1 MLASRT
7 TSHTRGEDRGQRRYG
22 GRTVAGDEHRIFGA
36 YDIQREVGR
45 GGMGVVY
52 LATDQRL
59 GRRVA
64 LKVIVPELAADPQFR
79 QRFEREARVAATLE
93 HPHVVPVYEA
103 GEQDGS
109 LFIAMRFIDGR
120 DLATEVR
127 DHGRLAPDRLGR
139 IVAQVAGALDAAHR
153 SGVVHRDVK
162 PANVLLTGTGD
173 DEQAYLTDFGLTRE
187 AASESGLTLTGQWV
201 GTVDYAAPEQIL
213 GEPTDARSDVYA
225 LGCLAFQALTG
236 KPPYQGAPAARLF
249 AHMNE
254 PPPSACAARPQL
266 RPEVDAALAR
276 AMAKQPADRFQS
288 AGDLGRALTAALTGE
303 AQVEPE
309 RTVARGPA
317 LTGVP
322 PAGAPADAEATRIA
336 PPADPDATRVRPPEA
351 DTAPAASPRDPDATR
366 VVPAGAR
373 AASSHDP
380 HAAGVPAAQPE
391 TTLVAPAPGAPPG
404 PPPTVTRTRQPR
416 VLAGIALVLIVA
428 VAAVITLVAGG
439 GGGGD
444 SYADKAKDA
453 VSDLARANRTLS
465 DRFTGL
471 TGASPSATITTA
483 TADAA
488 GAARD
493 ARRRVAA
500 LEASDDPTLARGLT
514 RAIDAEQAFLS
525 QADTAA
531 AAPSKADASALQSA
545 AGTMT
550 DAFAAISGKLDDLP
564 AVGGISGLT
573 GWIKARKEAGQR
585 RQGMDAFIGAVDAV
599 LAGARPGRRQIQQIH
614 DAIGNGTTTPEAAS
628 AGLDQVVAN
637 RQAALAGARTLSVTQ
652 ADQAGTIKTLLVESF
667 ERSLDYDRDLQDG
680 VAAYQNGDFARYLT
694 KVFDDAGRSSEAAT
708 KAKRQF
714 LAAYNEL
721 RASRGRAPVGDDF

>member
-1 MLASRT
+1 
-7 TSHTRGEDRGQRRYG
+7 
-22 GRTVAGDEHRIFGA
+22 VAGDEHGAFGA

-52 LATDQRL
+52 LATDRRL

-103 GEQDGS
+103 GEHDGS

-127 DHGRLAPDRLGR
+127 DHGRVAPDRLGR

-162 PANVLLTGTGD
+162 PANVLLTGAGD

-249 AHMNE
+249 AHMND
-254 PPPSACAARPQL
+254 PPPSACAARPELQ
-266 RPEVDAALAR
+266 PDVDATLAR
-276 AMAKQPADRFQS
+276 AMAKKPADRFQS
-288 AGDLGRALTAALTGE
+288 AGDLGRALAAGLAGR

-309 RTVARGPA
+309 RTVARGAA
-317 LTGVP
+317 LTGVTP
-322 PAGAPADAEATRIA
+322 TGAPTDPDATRARPAADTEAAGAAPPTDPDATRIA
-336 PPADPDATRVRPPEA
+336 PPAPAGPTRVQPSEPE
-351 DTAPAASPRDPDATR
+351 TT
-366 VVPAGAR
+366 R
-373 AASSHDP
+373 AASRQPESAYAP
-380 HAAGVPAAQPE
+380 PE

-404 PPPTVTRTRQPR
+404 PPTVARGRQPR
-416 VLAGIALVLIVA
+416 VLAAIALVLIVA
-428 VAAVITLVAGG
+428 AAAVVTLLANGG
-439 GGGGD
+439 SGD
-444 SYADKAKDA
+444 SSYADQAKEA
-453 VSDLARANRTLS
+453 VKDLARANQTLS
-465 DRFTGL
+465 DRFTSLSLG
-471 TGASPSATITTA
+471 TPSATVTAATGATA
-483 TADAA
+483 T
-488 GAARD
+488 AARD
-493 ARRRVAA
+493 AGRRVAA
-500 LEASDDPTLARGLT
+500 LKADDDPTLAKGLI
-514 RAIDAEQAFLS
+514 RAIAAEQAFLG
-525 QADTAA
+525 QARAAA
-531 AAPSKADASALQSA
+531 AAPSDADASTLQRA
-545 AGTMT
+545 AGAMT
-550 DAFAAISGKLDDLP
+550 DAFGAIEGKLDDLS

-573 GWIKARKEAGQR
+573 GWIQARKDQGQR
-585 RQGMDAFIGAVDAV
+585 RQGTDAFVKAVDAV

-637 RQAALAGARTLSVTQ
+637 RQTALAGARALSVTQ
-652 ADQAGTIKTLLVESF
+652 TDQAGAIKNLLVESF
-667 ERSLDYDRDLQDG
+667 ERSLDYDRDLKDG
-680 VAAYQNGDFARYLT
+680 VAAFQNGDFERYLA
-694 KVFDDAGRSSEAAT
+694 KVFDDAGRSSQAAT
-708 KAKRQF
+708 KAKGQF
-714 LAAYNEL
+714 LAAYNKL
-721 RASRGRAPVGDDF
+721 RASRGLAPVGDDF

>member
-1 MLASRT
+1 
-7 TSHTRGEDRGQRRYG
+7 
-22 GRTVAGDEHRIFGA
+22 VAGDEHRAFGA

-52 LATDQRL
+52 LATDRRL

-103 GEQDGS
+103 GEHDGS

-127 DHGRLAPDRLGR
+127 DHGRLAPDRLGS
-139 IVAQVAGALDAAHR
+139 IVAQVARALDAAHR

-162 PANVLLTGTGD
+162 PANVLLTGAGH

-236 KPPYQGAPAARLF
+236 KPPFQGAPAARLF

-254 PPPSACAARPQL
+254 PPPSACAVRPEL

-276 AMAKQPADRFQS
+276 AMAKKPADRFQS
-288 AGDLGRALTAALTGE
+288 AGDLGRALAAGLAGR

-309 RTVARGPA
+309 RTVARGAA

-322 PAGAPADAEATRIA
+322 PAGPPVDPDATRVRQPADADATADAPPADADATRVA
-336 PPADPDATRVRPPEA
+336 PPADPDATRVAP
-351 DTAPAASPRDPDATR
+351 PAAAGFTR
-366 VVPAGAR
+366 VRPSEPETTR
-373 AASSHDP
+373 AASRTEP
-380 HAAGVPAAQPE
+380 QAGYAAPE

-404 PPPTVTRTRQPR
+404 APTVSRGRQPR
-416 VLAGIALVLIVA
+416 VVAAIALVLIVA
-428 VAAVITLVAGG
+428 AAAVVTLVAS

-444 SYADKAKDA
+444 TSYAEQAKDA
-453 VSDLARANRTLS
+453 VSDLARANQTLS

-471 TGASPSATITTA
+471 SVATPSATIAAA
-483 TADAA
+483 TAETAA
-488 GAARD
+488 AARD
-493 ARRRVAA
+493 AGRRVAA
-500 LEASDDPTLARGLT
+500 LKAQDDPALAKGLAR
-514 RAIDAEQAFLS
+514 AIGAEQAFLG
-525 QADTAA
+525 QASAAA

-545 AGTMT
+545 AGAMT
-550 DAFAAISGKLDDLP
+550 SAFAAIEGKLDELK

-573 GWIKARKEAGQR
+573 GWVTARKAAGQR
-585 RQGMDAFIGAVDAV
+585 RQGADAYIKAVDAV
-599 LAGARPGRRQIQQIH
+599 LAGARPGRREIQQIH

-637 RQAALAGARTLSVTQ
+637 RQTALAGARALSVTQ
-652 ADQAGTIKTLLVESF
+652 TEQAGTIKNLLVESF
-667 ERSLDYDRDLQDG
+667 ERSLDYDRDLKDG
-680 VAAYQNGDFARYLT
+680 VAAYQNGDFERYLA
-694 KVFDDAGRSSEAAT
+694 KVFDDAGRSSQAAT
-708 KAKRQF
+708 KAKGQF
-714 LAAYNEL
+714 LAAYNKL
-721 RASRGRAPVGDDF
+721 RASRGLTPVGDDF

>member
-1 MLASRT
+1 MT
-7 TSHTRGEDRGQRRYG
+7 
-22 GRTVAGDEHRIFGA
+22 GDEQRTFGA
-36 YDIQREVGR
+36 YDVQREVGR

-52 LATDQRL
+52 LAVDRRL

-109 LFIAMRFIDGR
+109 LFIAMRFIDGH

-127 DHGRLAPDRLGR
+127 TQGRLAPDRIGR
-139 IVAQVAGALDAAHR
+139 IVLHVAGALDAAHR

-236 KPPYQGAPAARLF
+236 APPFQGAPAARLF

-254 PPPSACAARPQL
+254 PPPSACAARSELHPD
-266 RPEVDAALAR
+266 VDAALAR
-276 AMAKQPADRFQS
+276 AMAKKPAERFQS
-288 AGDLGRALTAALTGE
+288 AGDLGRALAAALAG
-303 AQVEPE
+303 QSQLEPE

-322 PAGAPADAEATRIA
+322 AVAPPTRVQAPAPDDEEPTQVAPRAEATRAAA
-336 PPADPDATRVRPPEA
+336 PP
-351 DTAPAASPRDPDATR
+351 
-366 VVPAGAR
+366 
-373 AASSHDP
+373 
-380 HAAGVPAAQPE
+380 
-391 TTLVAPAPGAPPG
+391 LMAPGAPPAP
-404 PPPTVTRTRQPR
+404 PPPTTTRSRQPR
-416 VLAGIALVLIVA
+416 VLAGIALVLVVAAAAAITLIAGSAGGDTSYAHKARDA
-428 VAAVITLVAGG
+428 VA
-439 GGGGD
+439 
-444 SYADKAKDA
+444 
-453 VSDLARANRTLS
+453 DLAPANRTLS

-471 TGASPSATITTA
+471 SPGTPSATIAASTNDAATA
-483 TADAA
+483 T
-488 GAARD
+488 RD

-500 LEASDDPTLARGLT
+500 LKAADDPALASGLVK
-514 RAIDAEQAFLS
+514 AIDAEQGFLG
-525 QADTAA
+525 QAGAA
-531 AAPSKADASALQSA
+531 AASPSKADASALERAASA
-545 AGTMT
+545 MA
-550 DAFAAISGKLDDLP
+550 DAFAAVSDKLGGLP
-564 AVGGISGLT
+564 AVEGVAGLT
-573 GWIKARKEAGQR
+573 GWVKARQAAGQR
-585 RQGMDAFIGAVDAV
+585 GQGADAFVQAVDAV
-599 LAGARPGRRQIQQIH
+599 LAGARPGRRRIQQIH
-614 DAIGNGTTTPEAAS
+614 DAIGNATTTPEAAS

-637 RQAALAGARTLSVTQ
+637 RQAALTSARNLSVTQ
-652 ADQAGTIKTLLVESF
+652 TDQAGTIKSLLIESF
-667 ERSLDYDRDLQDG
+667 ARSLDYDRDLQDG
-680 VAAYQNGDFARYLT
+680 VAAYEKGDFERYLA
-694 KVFDDAGRSSEAAT
+694 KVFDDAGRSSDAAT
-708 KAKRQF
+708 KAKGQF

>member
-1 MLASRT
+1 
-7 TSHTRGEDRGQRRYG
+7 
-22 GRTVAGDEHRIFGA
+22 VAGDEHRTFGS

-52 LATDQRL
+52 LATDRRL

-64 LKVIVPELAADPQFR
+64 LKVIVPELAADSQFR

-109 LFIAMRFIDGR
+109 LFIAMRFIDGH

-139 IVAQVAGALDAAHR
+139 IVLHVAGALDAAHR

-162 PANVLLTGTGD
+162 PANVLLTGSGD

-254 PPPSACAARPQL
+254 PPPSACAARSEL
-266 RPEVDAALAR
+266 RPEVDAALTR
-276 AMAKQPADRFQS
+276 AMAKKPADRFQS
-288 AGDLGRALTAALTGE
+288 AGDLGRALAAALAGRE
-303 AQVEPE
+303 QVEPE

-322 PAGAPADAEATRIA
+322 PVEPAEATRVRTPA
-336 PPADPDATRVRPPEA
+336 PDTRVASPADPDATRLEPPHTDEP
-351 DTAPAASPRDPDATR
+351 TQVAAR
-366 VVPAGAR
+366 AGA
-373 AASSHDP
+373 AHTPPPPS
-380 HAAGVPAAQPE
+380 E
-391 TTLVAPAPGAPPG
+391 TTLVAPGAPPG
-404 PPPTVTRTRQPR
+404 PVPSVSRGRQPR
-416 VLAGIALVLIVA
+416 VLAAVALVLIVA
-428 VAAVITLVAGG
+428 AAAAITLIAGG
-439 GGGGD
+439 GGGD
-444 SYADKAKDA
+444 DRSYADKAKDA
-453 VSDLARANRTLS
+453 VADLARANRTLS
-465 DRFTGL
+465 ERFTAL
-471 TGASPSATITTA
+471 TPSTPSATITAA
-483 TADAA
+483 TGDAA

-500 LEASDDPTLARGLT
+500 LKAGDDPSLARGLT
-514 RAIDAEQAFLS
+514 RAIDAEQGFLGR
-525 QADTAA
+525 AGAAA
-531 AAPSKADASALQSA
+531 AAPSKADAPALQSA

-550 DAFAAISGKLDDLP
+550 DAFHAISDELDDLP
-564 AVGGISGLT
+564 AVEGISGLT
-573 GWIKARKEAGQR
+573 AWIQARKAAGER
-585 RQGMDAFIGAVDAV
+585 REGVDAFIGSVDAV
-599 LAGARPGRRQIQQIH
+599 LAGARPGRRQIQEIH
-614 DAIGNGTTTPEAAS
+614 DAIGNATTTPDAAS
-628 AGLDQVVAN
+628 AGLREVVAN
-637 RQAALAGARTLSVTQ
+637 RQAALLGARNLPVAQINQAGA
-652 ADQAGTIKTLLVESF
+652 IKNLLVESF

-680 VAAYQNGDFARYLT
+680 VAAYQNGDFERYLA

-714 LAAYNEL
+714 LEAYNEL
-721 RASRGRAPVGDDF
+721 RASRGRTPVGDDF

>member
-1 MLASRT
+1 M
-7 TSHTRGEDRGQRRYG
+7 
-22 GRTVAGDEHRIFGA
+22 VAGDEHGAFGA

-52 LATDQRL
+52 LATDRRL

-103 GEQDGS
+103 GEHDGS

-236 KPPYQGAPAARLF
+236 KPPFQGAPAARLF

-254 PPPSACAARPQL
+254 PPPSACAARTEL

-276 AMAKQPADRFQS
+276 AMAKKPADRFQS
-288 AGDLGRALTAALTGE
+288 AGDLGRALAAALAGQ

-309 RTVARGPA
+309 RTVARGAA

-322 PAGAPADAEATRIA
+322 PVGPPADPEATRVRPAADTDRGRVAPPPPDPDATRIA
-336 PPADPDATRVRPPEA
+336 PPPDRDATRVA
-351 DTAPAASPRDPDATR
+351 SPAATDPIRVRPSEPQTTR
-366 VVPAGAR
+366 AAAR
-373 AASSHDP
+373 AEP
-380 HAAGVPAAQPE
+380 EPPTE

-404 PPPTVTRTRQPR
+404 PPTVARGRQPR
-416 VLAGIALVLIVA
+416 VLAAIALVLIVA
-428 VAAVITLVAGG
+428 AAAAVTLVAGG
-439 GGGGD
+439 GGD
-444 SYADKAKDA
+444 ESYTDQAKDA
-453 VSDLARANRTLS
+453 VSDLARANQTLS

-471 TGASPSATITTA
+471 SVATPSAAIAAA
-483 TADAA
+483 TSDAA
-488 GAARD
+488 TAARD

-500 LEASDDPTLARGLT
+500 LKADDDPALAKGLT
-514 RAIDAEQAFLS
+514 RAIDAEQAFLG
-525 QADTAA
+525 QASAAA
-531 AAPSKADASALQSA
+531 AAPSKADTTALQSA
-545 AGTMT
+545 AGAMT
-550 DAFAAISGKLDDLP
+550 DAFAAIKGKLDELTT
-564 AVGGISGLT
+564 VGGISGLT
-573 GWIKARKEAGQR
+573 GWIAARKAASQR
-585 RQGMDAFIGAVDAV
+585 RQGTDAYIKAVDAV

-628 AGLDQVVAN
+628 AGLDEVVAN
-637 RQAALAGARTLSVTQ
+637 RQTALAGARALSVTQ
-652 ADQAGTIKTLLVESF
+652 TEQAGTIKNLLVESF
-667 ERSLDYDRDLQDG
+667 ERSLDYDRDLKDG
-680 VAAYQNGDFARYLT
+680 VAAYQNGDFERYLA
-694 KVFDDAGRSSEAAT
+694 KVFDDAGRSSQAAT
-708 KAKRQF
+708 KAKGQF
-714 LAAYNEL
+714 LAAYNKL
-721 RASRGRAPVGDDF
+721 RASRGLAPVGDDF

>member
-1 MLASRT
+1 VVA
-7 TSHTRGEDRGQRRYG
+7 
-22 GRTVAGDEHRIFGA
+22 VAGDEQRTFGA

-52 LATDQRL
+52 LAIDRRL

-103 GEQDGS
+103 GEHDGS

-127 DHGRLAPDRLGR
+127 DHGRLARDRLGR
-139 IVAQVAGALDAAHR
+139 IVLHVAGALDAAHR

-162 PANVLLTGTGD
+162 PANVLLTGAGD

-236 KPPYQGAPAARLF
+236 APPFQGAPAARLF

-254 PPPSACAARPQL
+254 PPPSACAARPEL
-266 RPEVDAALAR
+266 DPEVDATLAR
-276 AMAKQPADRFQS
+276 ALAKKPADRFQS
-288 AGDLGRALTAALTGE
+288 AGDLGRALAAALAGR
-303 AQVEPE
+303 AQLEPE

-322 PAGAPADAEATRIA
+322 PVEPATRVRAPAPDAPATSPADAAASDAPATSPADAVAARADPDATRVA
-336 PPADPDATRVRPPEA
+336 PGAREAPADPDATRARE
-351 DTAPAASPRDPDATR
+351 APAEHDEPTRVAARAEATR
-366 VVPAGAR
+366 VGPPPLA
-373 AASSHDP
+373 
-380 HAAGVPAAQPE
+380 
-391 TTLVAPAPGAPPG
+391 APGAPPA
-404 PPPTVTRTRQPR
+404 PPPTTATRSRQPR
-416 VLAGIALVLIVA
+416 VLAGVALVLIVA
-428 VAAVITLVAGG
+428 AAAAVTLIAGG
-439 GGGGD
+439 GGSD
-444 SYADKAKDA
+444 SSYADKAKDA
-453 VSDLARANRTLS
+453 VADLARANRTLS

-471 TGASPSATITTA
+471 SPATPSATITAA
-483 TADAA
+483 TSDAA
-488 GAARD
+488 AAARD
-493 ARRRVAA
+493 ARRKVGA
-500 LEASDDPTLARGLT
+500 LKAEDDPALASRLT
-514 RAIDAEQAFLS
+514 RAIDAEQGFLG
-525 QADTAA
+525 QAGAA
-531 AAPSKADASALQSA
+531 AASPSKADGSALQGA
-545 AGTMT
+545 AATMT
-550 DAFAAISGKLDDLP
+550 AAFDALSEKLHGLP
-564 AVGGISGLT
+564 AVEGVSGLN
-573 GWIKARKEAGQR
+573 GWVQARRAAGQR
-585 RQGMDAFIGAVDAV
+585 RQGADAFIKSVDAV

-628 AGLDQVVAN
+628 AGLDEVVAN
-637 RQAALAGARTLSVTQ
+637 RQAALTGARNLSVTQ
-652 ADQAGTIKTLLVESF
+652 TDEAGTIKNLLVESF

-680 VAAYQNGDFARYLT
+680 VAAYQNGDFERYLA

-708 KAKRQF
+708 KAKGQF
-714 LAAYNEL
+714 LAAYNRL
-721 RASRGRAPVGDDF
+721 RASRGRTPVGDDF

>member
-1 MLASRT
+1 MTA
-7 TSHTRGEDRGQRRYG
+7 
-22 GRTVAGDEHRIFGA
+22 DEHRTFGA
-36 YDIQREVGR
+36 CDIQREVGR

-52 LATDQRL
+52 LAVDRRL

-109 LFIAMRFIDGR
+109 LFIAMRFIDGH

-127 DHGRLAPDRLGR
+127 DHGRLASDRIGR
-139 IVAQVAGALDAAHR
+139 IVLHVAGALDAAHR

-236 KPPYQGAPAARLF
+236 APPFQGAPAARLF

-254 PPPSACAARPQL
+254 PPPSACAARSELHPD
-266 RPEVDAALAR
+266 VDAALAR
-276 AMAKQPADRFQS
+276 AMAKKPAERFQS
-288 AGDLGRALTAALTGE
+288 AGDLGRALAAALAG
-303 AQVEPE
+303 QSQLEPE

-322 PAGAPADAEATRIA
+322 AVAPPTRVQAPAPDDEEPTQVAPRAEATRAAA
-336 PPADPDATRVRPPEA
+336 PP
-351 DTAPAASPRDPDATR
+351 
-366 VVPAGAR
+366 
-373 AASSHDP
+373 
-380 HAAGVPAAQPE
+380 
-391 TTLVAPAPGAPPG
+391 LMAPGAPPAP
-404 PPPTVTRTRQPR
+404 PPPTTTRSRQPR
-416 VLAGIALVLIVA
+416 VLAGIALVLV
-428 VAAVITLVAGG
+428 VAAAAAITLIAGSAGG
-439 GGGGD
+439 D
-444 SYADKAKDA
+444 TSYADKAKDA
-453 VSDLARANRTLS
+453 VADLARANRTLS

-471 TGASPSATITTA
+471 SPGTRSSTIAASTN
-483 TADAA
+483 DAA
-488 GAARD
+488 IATRD
-493 ARRRVAA
+493 ARRKVTALKAA
-500 LEASDDPTLARGLT
+500 DDPVLASGLVK
-514 RAIDAEQAFLS
+514 AIDAEQGFLG
-525 QADTAA
+525 QASAA
-531 AAPSKADASALQSA
+531 AASPSKADASALERAASA
-545 AGTMT
+545 MA
-550 DAFAAISGKLDDLP
+550 DAFAAVSDKLGGLP
-564 AVGGISGLT
+564 AVEGVAGLT
-573 GWIKARKEAGQR
+573 GWVKARQAAGQR
-585 RQGMDAFIGAVDAV
+585 RQGADAFIEAVDAV

-614 DAIGNGTTTPEAAS
+614 DAIGNATTTPEAAS

-637 RQAALAGARTLSVTQ
+637 RQAALTSARNLSVTQ
-652 ADQAGTIKTLLVESF
+652 TDQAGTIKSLLIESF
-667 ERSLDYDRDLQDG
+667 ARSLDYDRDLQDG
-680 VAAYQNGDFARYLT
+680 VAAYEKGDFERYLA
-694 KVFDDAGRSSEAAT
+694 KVFDDAGRSSDAAT
-708 KAKRQF
+708 TAKGQF

-721 RASRGRAPVGDDF
+721 RASRGRPPVGDDF